1 MTVVRPRDRL
11 MQLKS
16 VHAIGKDHVFGEKLC
31 AHLQE
36 SAKSR
41 RRRRMNRTHLPAIS
55 IRLGVARM
63 LN

>member
-1 MTVVRPRDRL
+1 MTVVRPRDGL

-16 VHAIGKDHVFGEKLC
+16 VHAMRKDHVTSEKLC
-31 AHLQE
+31 ANVQE
-36 SAKSR
+36 SAESRSR
-41 RRRRMNRTHLPAIS
+41 RRKSATHLPAIS